1 MMNHTTRTYPRTS
14 REAFGLDATEA
25 NPIQIYRTPLHKR
38 ALWALWALMRHGW
51 IAIVVALAAVVLTG
65 CSADMRHEHTQ
76 ASALAAAQQEEAA
89 KASRDF
95 AGQAVCGPGAQAQW
109 LDDKTLTCQ
118 PKRGKSYSVAGVKP

>member
-38 ALWALWALMRHGW
+38 ALWALMRHGW
-51 IAIVVALAAVVLTG
+51 IAIVVALAAVVLTV

-109 LDDKTLTCQ
+109 LSDKEPQCV
-118 PKRGKSYSVAGVKP
+118 PKRGKAYSVAGVP

>member
-1 MMNHTTRTYPRTS
+1 MNDTTRKFPRTL
-14 REAFGLDATEA
+14 RDAFGMSATDAYA
-25 NPIQIYRTPLHKR
+25 IQIYRTPLHKR
-38 ALWALWALMRHGW
+38 ALWALMRHGW

-109 LDDKTLTCQ
+109 DGDVLSCF